1 MGHERPFCSAFLVLS
16 GTLCWETTGKPSPL
30 YGECRSPLRSPPSDR
45 PRAEGWL
52 PWFTSK
58 VFDSSRSLKTREA
71 SFRLAL
77 MVISWSALVTALS
90 EEFVVIRCPTCGNDV
105 VYSPVPSL
113 YFCLEQMLGENITI
127 SVECKPWI
135 LEDAPAADLLKM
147 TERIEKLAV
156 ELRL

>member
-1 MGHERPFCSAFLVLS
+1 MAAAVHFKSVRCVAFAK
-16 GTLCWETTGKPSPL
+16 ETWG
-30 YGECRSPLRSPPSDR
+30 
-45 PRAEGWL
+45 
-52 PWFTSK
+52 
-58 VFDSSRSLKTREA
+58 A
-71 SFRLAL
+71 SFRPAL
-77 MVISWSALVTALS
+77 RVISWSAFVTTPS
-90 EEFVVIRCPTCGNDV
+90 EEFLVIRCPTCGNDV

>member
-1 MGHERPFCSAFLVLS
+1 MAAAVHFKSVRFVAF
-16 GTLCWETTGKPSPL
+16 
-30 YGECRSPLRSPPSDR
+30 
-45 PRAEGWL
+45 AEDTWDVGY
-52 PWFTSK
+52 
-58 VFDSSRSLKTREA
+58 
-71 SFRLAL
+71 RLAL
-77 MVISWSALVTALS
+77 RVISWSALVNAPS
-90 EEFVVIRCPTCGNDV
+90 EEFVVILCPTCGNDV
-105 VYSPVPSL
+105 AYSPIPSL

>member
-1 MGHERPFCSAFLVLS
+1 MAAAVHFKSVRFVAFARDMWDA
-16 GTLCWETTGKPSPL
+16 G
-30 YGECRSPLRSPPSDR
+30 
-45 PRAEGWL
+45 
-52 PWFTSK
+52 
-58 VFDSSRSLKTREA
+58 
-71 SFRLAL
+71 FRLAPR
-77 MVISWSALVTALS
+77 VISWSALVTAPS

>member
-1 MGHERPFCSAFLVLS
+1 MAAVVHFKSVRFVAFAKDA
-16 GTLCWETTGKPSPL
+16 W
-30 YGECRSPLRSPPSDR
+30 
-45 PRAEGWL
+45 
-52 PWFTSK
+52 
-58 VFDSSRSLKTREA
+58 EA

-77 MVISWSALVTALS
+77 MVISWSALVTVPS

-105 VYSPVPSL
+105 VYSPVLSL

-135 LEDAPAADLLKM
+135 IEDAPAADLLKM